1 MTKQNQPVPSAEQ
14 QTKYWLE
21 QNGYP
26 ELENIF
32 HLFVEGPITRER
44 LNGLLAPMFTR
55 HAQLCVSAAVEAERE
70 RANKMQAASRSLSDH
85 KNPSS
90 HRPLILCI
98 RGDELIDRASDPYR
112 KEVSYDFVF
121 EVEISDDHHRMRTNI
136 RRCLGCE
143 PKLQMP

>member
-70 RANKMQAASRSLSDH
+70 RANKMQAALEKVIILLERSTE
-85 KNPSS
+85 
-90 HRPLILCI
+90 
-98 RGDELIDRASDPYR
+98 ELEEFVKSTRYEA
-112 KEVSYDFVF
+112 VS
-121 EVEISDDHHRMRTNI
+121 
-136 RRCLGCE
+136 GCE
-143 PKLQMP
+143 WCRFLPQMPRTTEQQ

>member
-55 HAQLCVSAAVEAERE
+55 HAQLCVSAAAEAERAGQE
-70 RANKMQAASRSLSDH
+70 EFMQVFADLLRDH
-85 KNPSS
+85 KNPKF
-90 HRPLILCI
+90 HTGPCILCI
-98 RGDELIDRASDPYR
+98 RGDELLTKRAIRTER
-112 KEVSYDFVF
+112 K
-121 EVEISDDHHRMRTNI
+121 
-136 RRCLGCE
+136 
-143 PKLQMP
+143 